1 VPADQSTGLYT
12 PPVSPSTRIEPN
24 GAGARI
30 SDSGGDAPAVA
41 LRGGPVEDAD
51 LPLIERLAAGELE
64 ALHELYERH
73 KSMAY
78 SIAMR
83 ITGNQASAEDAVQD
97 AFLGVWRSAGRYVA
111 SRASVRTWLLTIVH
125 RRAIDVVRRRRAD
138 VSVEL
143 DEGVAQALL
152 TPDLWEQVSTRLDRS
167 TVVAALGSIS
177 VVQREAIELAYF
189 DGLTQTEI
197 ASRTGVALGTVKG
210 RLRLG
215 LLGLRRVLVNEEP
228 DRG

>member
-1 VPADQSTGLYT
+1 
-12 PPVSPSTRIEPN
+12 VSPSTGVEPN

-30 SDSGGDAPAVA
+30 SDSGIEAPAVA
-41 LRGGPVEDAD
+41 LGDRRDKDAD

-78 SIAMR
+78 SIALR

-97 AFLGVWRSAGRYVA
+97 AFLGVWRSAGRYIA
-111 SRASVRTWLLTIVH
+111 GRASVRTWLLTIVH
-125 RRAIDVVRRRRAD
+125 RRAIDVVRRRRPD

-152 TPDLWEQVSTRLDRS
+152 MPDLWEQVSARLDRS

-177 VVQREAIELAYF
+177 GVQREAIELAYF
-189 DGLTQTEI
+189 DGLTQSEI

-215 LLGLRRVLVNEEP
+215 LLGLRRVLVNEGR

>member
-1 VPADQSTGLYT
+1 
-12 PPVSPSTRIEPN
+12 VSPSTGVEPN

-30 SDSGGDAPAVA
+30 SDSGIEAPAVA
-41 LRGGPVEDAD
+41 LGDRRDKDAD

-78 SIAMR
+78 SIALR

-97 AFLGVWRSAGRYVA
+97 AFLGVWRSAGRYIA
-111 SRASVRTWLLTIVH
+111 GRASVRTWLLTIVH
-125 RRAIDVVRRRRAD
+125 RRAIDVVRRRRPD

-152 TPDLWEQVSTRLDRS
+152 MPDLWEQVSSRLDRS
-167 TVVAALGSIS
+167 SVVAALDSIS
-177 VVQREAIELAYF
+177 GVQREAIELAYF
-189 DGLTQTEI
+189 DGLTQSEI
-197 ASRTGVALGTVKG
+197 ASRTGVPLGTVKG

-215 LLGLRRVLVNEEP
+215 LFGLRRALMGGEA

>member
-1 VPADQSTGLYT
+1 
-12 PPVSPSTRIEPN
+12 VSPSTGVEPN

-30 SDSGGDAPAVA
+30 SDSGIEAPAVA
-41 LRGGPVEDAD
+41 LGDRRDKDAD

-78 SIAMR
+78 SIALR

-97 AFLGVWRSAGRYVA
+97 AFLGVWRSAGRYIA
-111 SRASVRTWLLTIVH
+111 GRASVRTWLLTIVH
-125 RRAIDVVRRRRAD
+125 RRAIDVVRRRRPD

-152 TPDLWEQVSTRLDRS
+152 MPDLWEQVSARLDRS

-177 VVQREAIELAYF
+177 GVQREAIELAYF
-189 DGLTQTEI
+189 DGLTQSEI
-197 ASRTGVALGTVKG
+197 ASRTGVPLGTVKG

-215 LLGLRRVLVNEEP
+215 LFGLRRALMGGEA

>member
-1 VPADQSTGLYT
+1 
-12 PPVSPSTRIEPN
+12 VSPSTGIEPN
-24 GAGARI
+24 GAVARI
-30 SDSGGDAPAVA
+30 SDSGSEAPTVA
-41 LRGGPVEDAD
+41 LRDRRDEDAD

-78 SIAMR
+78 SIALR

-97 AFLGVWRSAGRYVA
+97 AFLGVWRSAGRYIA
-111 SRASVRTWLLTIVH
+111 GRASVRTWLLTIVH
-125 RRAIDVVRRRRAD
+125 RRAIDVVRRRRPD

-152 TPDLWEQVSTRLDRS
+152 MPDLWEQVSARLDRS

-177 VVQREAIELAYF
+177 GVQREAIELAYF
-189 DGLTQTEI
+189 DGLTQSEI

-215 LLGLRRVLVNEEP
+215 LLGLRRVLVNEGR

>member
-1 VPADQSTGLYT
+1 VSSSTG
-12 PPVSPSTRIEPN
+12 VEPN

-41 LRGGPVEDAD
+41 LRDGTVEDAD

-78 SIAMR
+78 SIALR

-111 SRASVRTWLLTIVH
+111 GRASVRTWLLTIVH
-125 RRAIDVVRRRRAD
+125 RRAIDVVRRRRPEI
-138 VSVEL
+138 SVEL
-143 DEGVAQALL
+143 DVGVAQILL
-152 TPDLWEQVSTRLDRS
+152 MPDLWEQVSNRLDRS
-167 TVVAALGSIS
+167 TVVAALDAIS

-189 DGLTQTEI
+189 EGLTQTEI
-197 ASRTGVALGTVKG
+197 ARRTGVPLGTVKG

-215 LLGLRRVLVNEEP
+215 LLGLRRVLSREETG
-228 DRG
+228 RG